1 MTVILGVRGL
11 RIGGPCGWTF
21 RDDKKRDRILLV
33 YGEAHSSCTKHRAPN
48 YDAEVVNHVWSGFI
62 IAM

>member
-1 MTVILGVRGL
+1 MTVILGVRDL
-11 RIGGPCGWTF
+11 RIGGPCGRTF
-21 RDDKKRDRILLV
+21 RDDKRRDRILLV
-33 YGEAHSSCTKHRAPN
+33 YGGSCAKHRAPN